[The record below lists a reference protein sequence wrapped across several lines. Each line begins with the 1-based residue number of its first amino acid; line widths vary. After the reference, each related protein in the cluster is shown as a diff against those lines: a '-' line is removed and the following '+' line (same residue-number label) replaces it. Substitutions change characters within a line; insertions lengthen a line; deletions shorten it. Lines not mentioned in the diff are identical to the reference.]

1 MTAQAHKHLDL
12 SYIESLIGDD
22 NETKMVILSTL
33 LEEVPQELSKME
45 ELINSEDWKVFHEVS
60 HKLKSTLAYL
70 GNDKIFKTNE
80 DIMLKA
86 RAIERLL
93 EEKEDLNSPN
103 IQSLAEEIIN
113 KLPSLKREW
122 SRIEP
127 EVNSAKEELEN
138 F

>member
-22 NETKMVILSTL
+22 NETKMVILSTV

-70 GNDKIFKTNE
+70 GDNKILKANE
-80 DIMLKA
+80 RIMLNA
-86 RAIERLL
+86 RAIEGLL
-93 EEKEDLNSPN
+93 EQKKELNDSE
-103 IQSLAEEIIN
+103 IQRLAQDIIEN
-113 KLPSLKREW
+113 FPSLMRKW
-122 SRIEP
+122 YRIEP